1 MEKRK
6 REGQRTD
13 RPRPPFDNP
22 GRSTEEMLRWAHP
35 LLTVDEVRRSR
46 GLARA
51 FLDGAG
57 PRLQKELERLRR
69 QTDDGILDEVPY
81 WEGWYLSC
89 REPLPVHVNPFYLLD
104 EAALPAEEDR
114 CRLAARLALAAASFC
129 LDIDRGR
136 IEPDRFREET
146 LCMVPYGKLFR
157 CSRGSFPDRDRQ
169 IRGDVS
175 SLEGRSA
182 VVLVGGRPFL
192 LELISPEGT
201 LRDLGETAA
210 HLRALAAE
218 RSQESLPLGL
228 MTCLD
233 RESAAAFRKGFT
245 AASSENAAALK
256 AIEGALFALRLDG
269 PCGPSLDE
277 RARHFLFDEGH
288 NGWYEKSFQ
297 IVVTADGAA
306 GLNFEHSARD
316 GTCLGR
322 LVKEILGRAPRVGR
336 GARLPGGARRL
347 GFRIGPDLAERL
359 AVAAEACRALSA
371 RRRQRLYRFDAFGRE
386 RVKAGRLSPDAF
398 VQIAFL
404 VAQRALWKGW
414 RSVYESVQ
422 MRRFRLGRTE
432 GTRPLTEEAAAFV
445 RAFRGGGLSR
455 EALRGLLL
463 RAGEAHRSRIDQC
476 LDGCGVEGHLGLL
489 KRVWELRGE
498 VLGLARPALYDG
510 PAWLKL
516 TSNFFSSSTTA
527 GVGLALA
534 GYGPVEAGGLGL
546 RYLSRPG
553 HFLFH
558 VSSWAERDKG
568 EGFVEALDEALS
580 AMGSLLEPGR
590 PL

>member
-6 REGQRTD
+6 KEDPRTA
-13 RPRPPFDNP
+13 RPRPPFDDP
-22 GRSTEEMLRWAHP
+22 RRSAMEMLRWARP
-35 LLTVDEVRRSR
+35 LLTDDEVRQSE

-57 PRLQKELERLRR
+57 PPLQEELNRLRR
-69 QTDDGILDEVPY
+69 QTDDVILDEVPY

-129 LDIDRGR
+129 LDIDRGQV
-136 IEPDRFREET
+136 EPDRFREET

-157 CSRGSFPDRDRQ
+157 CSRGAFPVRDRQ
-169 IRGDVS
+169 ILGEAS

-182 VVLVGGRPFL
+182 VVFVGGRPFL
-192 LELISPEGT
+192 LELISPDGA
-201 LRDLGETAA
+201 LRDLDETAA
-210 HLRALAAE
+210 HLRSLVAGGTVEA
-218 RSQESLPLGL
+218 LPLGL

-233 RESAAAFRKGFT
+233 RERAAAFRKEFT
-245 AASSENAAALK
+245 AASSENVAALK

-277 RARHFLFDEGH
+277 RARHFLFDEGQ

-297 IVVTADGAA
+297 IIVTADGAA
-306 GLNFEHSARD
+306 GLNFEHSLRD
-316 GTCLGR
+316 GTYLGR
-322 LVKEILGRAPRVGR
+322 LVKELLARSSRPGGE
-336 GARLPGGARRL
+336 GRLPLGPRPIPYVLDDGLKGELAR
-347 GFRIGPDLAERL
+347 AER
-359 AVAAEACRALSA
+359 ACRDLSA
-371 RRRQRLYRFDAFGRE
+371 RRRQRLYRFDTFGRE
-386 RVKAGRLSPDAF
+386 RVKAGCLSPDAF

-404 VAQRALWKGW
+404 VAQRALWREW

-432 GTRPLTEEAAAFV
+432 GTRPLTDEAAAFV
-445 RAFRGGGLSR
+445 RAFRGGGGR
-455 EALRGLLL
+455 EELVGLLL
-463 RAGEAHRSRIDQC
+463 ASGEAHRRRIDQC
-476 LDGCGVEGHLGLL
+476 LDGRGVEGHLGLL
-489 KRVWELRGE
+489 KRIWELRGE
-498 VLGLARPALYDG
+498 ALGLDRPTLFDS

-527 GVGLALA
+527 GVGLTLA
-534 GYGPVEAGGLGL
+534 GYGPVQIGGLGL
-546 RYLSRPG
+546 RYLSRPD

-558 VSSWAERDKG
+558 VSSWAEEDKG
-568 EGFVEALDEALS
+568 EGFVEALDEALPVL
-580 AMGSLLEPGR
+580 GSLLK
-590 PL
+590 

>member
-22 GRSTEEMLRWAHP
+22 GRSTEEMLRWARP
-35 LLTVDEVRRSR
+35 LLTADEVRRSR
-46 GLARA
+46 GMARA

-69 QTDDGILDEVPY
+69 ETNDVILDEVPY

-114 CRLAARLALAAASFC
+114 CRLAARLVLAAASFC

-157 CSRGSFPDRDRQ
+157 CSRGAFPVRDRQ
-169 IRGDVS
+169 IRGDVP

-182 VVLVGGRPFL
+182 VVLVVGHPFL
-192 LELISPEGT
+192 LELISPDGT
-201 LRDLGETAA
+201 LRDLDETTG
-210 HLRALAAE
+210 HLRSLVAGGTAE
-218 RSQESLPLGL
+218 ALPLGL

-277 RARHFLFDEGH
+277 RARHFLFDEGQ

-297 IVVTADGAA
+297 IIVTADGAA

-322 LVKEILGRAPRVGR
+322 LVKELLARSPRPG
-336 GARLPGGARRL
+336 GEARLPLGPRPIPYVLDDDLKGELAR
-347 GFRIGPDLAERL
+347 AER
-359 AVAAEACRALSA
+359 ACRDFSA

-404 VAQRALWKGW
+404 VAQRALWREW
-414 RSVYESVQ
+414 HSVYESVQ

-432 GTRPLTEEAAAFV
+432 GTRPLTDEAAAFV

-463 RAGEAHRSRIDQC
+463 RAGEAHRNRIDQC
-476 LDGCGVEGHLGLL
+476 LGGCGVEGHLGLL

-498 VLGLARPALYDG
+498 VLGLARPVLFDS

-558 VSSWAERDKG
+558 VSSWAERDNG
-568 EGFVEALDEALS
+568 EGFVEVLDEALS